1 MQSKL
6 SHSKEQPKVQDNMA
20 KDIIIIDW
28 RKKMALPSI
37 KNQGTAECCW
47 AISSADA
54 VASCKALRGTS
65 VTLSPQHLIDV
76 AYINHKVNGSFQVS
90 WAMDFIRD
98 SGITLEEC
106 YPFKGHPHF
115 DKTKIPEFQNLYT
128 VENWGLIRYDND
140 KISEMLK
147 QGPMVITAHYDKGL
161 RKLDANSIYRPN
173 YELEGDEDYGHAM
186 LLVGEGVRLIGKDKI
201 HLWIVQNSW
210 GENWAEN
217 GFGKIVRNYELK
229 VRGYYPILQ

>member
-1 MQSKL
+1 MQSTKL
-6 SHSKEQPKVQDNMA
+6 SHSKEQPKIQDNMA

-98 SGITLEEC
+98 SG
-106 YPFKGHPHF
+106 
-115 DKTKIPEFQNLYT
+115 
-128 VENWGLIRYDND
+128 
-140 KISEMLK
+140 
-147 QGPMVITAHYDKGL
+147 PMVITAHYDKGL

-201 HLWIVQNSW
+201 HFWIVQNSW